1 MMTRLIQN
9 NKGFT
14 LVEVILV
21 IVVIGITIPPILSLF
36 TQNLVDSNESEVYT
50 KATLYAQERMDEI
63 LGDKRAVSAGYG
75 WDYINQSGQYPND
88 APESGY
94 TRSVSIDAT
103 GNSYGGVTYAE
114 IQVTVSHANI
124 SNVVLTA
131 WATNYE

>member
-75 WDYINQSGQYPND
+75 WDYINQSGQYPNH
-88 APESGY
+88 AGQHNSQ
-94 TRSVSIDAT
+94 RSSRYSTPLYMAQQP
-103 GNSYGGVTYAE
+103 A
-114 IQVTVSHANI
+114 
-124 SNVVLTA
+124 
-131 WATNYE
+131 